1 LEQFLIEEALVYGY
15 EQRAEAQE
23 RREANRAEAHERA
36 QDGLRAFQARRAAS
50 PQAWPER
57 A

>member
-1 LEQFLIEEALVYGY
+1 MEQFLIEEALVYGY